1 MASGRSSAS
10 SRAKQSQFSGMGRNR
25 RGATGR
31 PRRRRWGPA
40 CETKPIPARAT
51 SGTSALWT
59 KGYDEFGVCKAMAK
73 QSQFPSPG
81 RLAREATILSCQG
94 STAAPG
100 AQTKPIGA
108 VAPNKANRGDDPLY
122 KQTQFAHP
130 APPRGADGQGHG
142 ETKPISVRQ
151 TDSMDLESATVCRA
165 HPTLCGR
172 KEKVAAAAVVAY
184 NPAFGLEIL
193 KGIRG

>member
-1 MASGRSSAS
+1 MASGEKLSIE
-10 SRAKQSQFSGMGRNR
+10 
-25 RGATGR
+25 
-31 PRRRRWGPA
+31 P

-94 STAAPG
+94 STAALG

-130 APPRGADGQGHG
+130 APPEAPTGRATAKQSQF
-142 ETKPISVRQ
+142 PSVR
-151 TDSMDLESATVCRA
+151 
-165 HPTLCGR
+165 PTRWTWSPPPMPGTPHARDC
-172 KEKVAAAAVVAY
+172 KEKVAAGAAGA
-184 NPAFGLEIL
+184 
-193 KGIRG
+193 